1 MATNIHAQSQS
12 SSYYRHRQQNSLNR
26 FQAGAVT
33 PVRGGLNPAGWYS
46 GGGQAPSVGGTS
58 QQSLFSQLSS
68 SYQTYNTSAQAP
80 SVGGTSQS
88 RFSQLSGS
96 DQTYYTY
103 AQAPSVGGTSQSLFS
118 QLSGSDRTYNTYA
131 QAPSVGGT
139 SQSLFSQLAGSDR
152 PYNTYAQA
160 PSVGTVGQTLVSAS
174 TNYQMYSYQQ
184 PPSVGAVSHTYVSRL
199 SGSYQGYSTHGQA
212 PSVAAVKQTVVSQ
225 VSSNYQIYSNL
236 QPPSV
241 GAVRQTFASQFSGN
255 HQGYSTQP
263 QAPSVGAVRQ
273 TVVSQ
278 LSGSDKTYSGGQPPT
293 SNTLRTRSKNNY
305 KDVSE
310 KSDSAL
316 HGKNSGTHK
325 RASFIG
331 NGVPYTGK
339 KVSSTGDEAFAMSLG
354 LDAYGQA
361 NHETDL
367 FSFPNLEDYKSI
379 ARHYRHRRP
388 KGE

>member
-1 MATNIHAQSQS
+1 MSPKLIAQPMEVECVNSGPPSFPPTATDYSSYFGMATNIHGQSRS
-12 SSYYRHRQQNSLNR
+12 SSYSRYGQRNSLNQ
-26 FQAGAVT
+26 FQAGAV
-33 PVRGGLNPAGWYS
+33 RGGLNAAGC
-46 GGGQAPSVGGTS
+46 
-58 QQSLFSQLSS
+58 
-68 SYQTYNTSAQAP
+68 
-80 SVGGTSQS
+80 
-88 RFSQLSGS
+88 

-118 QLSGSDRTYNTYA
+118 QLSGSDRTYNTYT
-131 QAPSVGGT
+131 QAPSVG
-139 SQSLFSQLAGSDR
+139 
-152 PYNTYAQA
+152 
-160 PSVGTVGQTLVSAS
+160 
-174 TNYQMYSYQQ
+174 
-184 PPSVGAVSHTYVSRL
+184 
-199 SGSYQGYSTHGQA
+199 
-212 PSVAAVKQTVVSQ
+212 AVKQTVVSQ

-316 HGKNSGTHK
+316 YGKNSGTHK

-331 NGVPYTGK
+331 NGVPSTGK

-388 KGE
+388 KGD